1 MLCSRPI
8 RRLSARAH
16 TPQADFAFTRPT
28 KTVIVRVTFALFAGL
43 LIVGAAGS
51 SGAEPQPGI
60 TSIVASAAQ
69 LGEGWTSNRVMVLI
83 DPLSSPK
90 EIADPHENGEGLLRM
105 ARDLLTKEPRRE
117 AYAMLRYYGGG
128 SGSRQTNSLVYIT
141 RWKSKRDIGDDWGRD
156 KETKDSPG
164 ALPKVGEEVHFYQR
178 DGLHNDITFRRGKYL
193 ICVECPTSYGVEHL
207 KRLAEVL
214 DSNLLKAQKALA
226 TGGQGPAR
234 Q

>member
-1 MLCSRPI
+1 MSK
-8 RRLSARAH
+8 A
-16 TPQADFAFTRPT
+16 FA
-28 KTVIVRVTFALFAGL
+28 IIAGL
-43 LIVGAAGS
+43 LTIGMRSDA
-51 SGAEPQPGI
+51 AEPQPGI
-60 TSIVASAAQ
+60 TSMVVTVAE
-69 LGEGWTSNRVMVLI
+69 LGEGWTSNRVMVLM

-90 EIADPHENGEGLLRM
+90 EIADPHENPQGLLKM

-141 RWKSKRDIGDDWGRD
+141 RWKSKEDIGDGWGRD

-164 ALPKVGEEVHFYQR
+164 ALPKVGEEVRFDQR
-178 DGLHNDITFRRGKYL
+178 HGLHNDITFRRGKYL
-193 ICVECPTSYGVEHL
+193 ICVESPTSYGVEHL

-214 DSNLLKAQKALA
+214 DSKLLKAQNAL
-226 TGGQGPAR
+226 TTKGRRPAM

>member
-1 MLCSRPI
+1 MT
-8 RRLSARAH
+8 RA
-16 TPQADFAFTRPT
+16 FA
-28 KTVIVRVTFALFAGL
+28 IIAGL
-43 LIVGAAGS
+43 LTIVGMRSDAT
-51 SGAEPQPGI
+51 EPQPGI
-60 TSIVASAAQ
+60 TAIVATVAE

-128 SGSRQTNSLVYIT
+128 GGFRQTNSLVYIT